1 MAGLLDIMQ
10 GMAASE
16 QNHAV
21 GEEVHRLSEHDLEL
35 ISALQ
40 IAPRVSWQDAGAIL
54 GAHPATLA
62 ARWERIRSAGLA
74 WITAYSVGDP
84 GTMNLAFVNVDCAP
98 GRTDEVAEA
107 LSAMPEV
114 QSVELPAGHHDLLL
128 TVFTETLPDYALR
141 VGPAIRSVPGVERVH
156 SSLGSRLHQAGHAWR
171 LAALEGKKAAAFAG
185 LAESWSAEARPAQ
198 GSLPPACRDLLPL
211 LARDGRASAAE
222 MARTLGRSPST
233 VQRQLTRILGSGL
246 VSFRCDVAQIAVGFP
261 VNCTWYARVPAGQHA
276 AAAMA
281 LRSLRSVRLAASVT
295 GPANFIVTMWL
306 HSVAEVM
313 SAELALQERVPG
325 IEITESLVMLR
336 VAKRMGVLLG
346 PDGRSL
352 GTSAASVRG
361 TDDGGERLPL
371 DVE

>member
-1 MAGLLDIMQ
+1 MAG
-10 GMAASE
+10 SE
-16 QNHAV
+16 QNHASAD
-21 GEEVHRLSEHDLEL
+21 ENLRLSEHDLEL

-62 ARWERIRSAGLA
+62 ARWERIRAAGLA

-84 GTMNLAFVNVDCAP
+84 ATMNLAFVNVDCDP
-98 GRTDEVAEA
+98 GRADEVADA
-107 LSAMPEV
+107 LCAMPEV

-141 VGPAIRSVPGVERVH
+141 VAPAIRAVPGVVRIH
-156 SSLGSRLHQAGHAWR
+156 SSLGTRLHQAGHAWR
-171 LAALEGKKAAAFAG
+171 LAALGAKQAAAFA
-185 LAESWSAEARPAQ
+185 EVAEARHAEGVLPAT
-198 GSLPPACRDLLPL
+198 CRDLLPL

-222 MARTLGRSPST
+222 MARALGRNPST

-261 VNCTWYARVPAGQHA
+261 VNCTWYARVPPGEHA
-276 AAAMA
+276 AAAAA

-313 SAELALQERVPG
+313 GAELALQERVPG

-336 VAKRMGVLLG
+336 VAKRMGILLG

-352 GTSAASVRG
+352 GTPAAGR
-361 TDDGGERLPL
+361 TPATHDGVDRLPL
-371 DVE
+371 DAP

>member
-1 MAGLLDIMQ
+1 MFRGGGLPDIMQ
-10 GMAASE
+10 RMADSEKNRAST
-16 QNHAV
+16 
-21 GEEVHRLSEHDLEL
+21 EEVPRLSEQDLEL

-40 IAPRVSWQDAGAIL
+40 IAPRVTWQDAAAIL
-54 GAHPATLA
+54 GTHPATLA
-62 ARWERIRSAGLA
+62 ARWERIRAAGLA

-84 GTMNLAFVNVDCAP
+84 TSMNLAFVNVDCTP
-98 GRTDEVAEA
+98 GRTDDVSEA
-107 LSAMPEV
+107 LCAMPEV

-141 VGPAIRSVPGVERVH
+141 VGPAIRAVPGVERVH

-171 LAALEGKKAAAFAG
+171 LAALGAKKAAAFAE
-185 LAESWSAEARPAQ
+185 LDEAKPAEGPLPA
-198 GSLPPACRDLLPL
+198 ACRDLLPL

-222 MARTLGRSPST
+222 MARALGRNPST

-261 VNCTWYARVPAGQHA
+261 VNCTWYARVPPGQHA
-276 AAAMA
+276 AAAAA
-281 LRSLRSVRLAASVT
+281 LRTLRSVRLAASVT
-295 GPANFIVTMWL
+295 GPSNFIVTMWL

-313 SAELALQERVPG
+313 GAELALQERVPG
-325 IEITESLVMLR
+325 IELTESLVMLR

-352 GTSAASVRG
+352 GVPAAR
-361 TDDGGERLPL
+361 DRLPL
-371 DVE
+371 DALGA